1 MNLSAIQ
8 SDQKMIGLCELDTA
22 PQIANLLGLDLSL
35 PENEKLIKELLI
47 DIGKIAGR
55 HLTGF
60 VLDPIYS
67 FDLIKHDGRAGLVS
81 RLTTLNEDTDPLR
94 VPTLIPEYGLEEM
107 RQNYSLAKLELYY
120 HPREEEALQKK
131 KFLAEIYDYCSYLD
145 IDLLL
150 KLIIYTPAEQEFS
163 QEVFQADQLQAVQEL
178 HKMADVFA
186 LQYPL
191 EPLASATVTA
201 ELDSPWILM
210 SQNQSYEEYKSA
222 LRVCLNN
229 GAQGFLA
236 GNSLWKEMGSFKL
249 KDKSPDLEKI
259 RQFIQTTLRDQMI
272 ELMRISNEAAEPG
285 DAGDINE
292 KE

>member
-8 SDQKMIGLCELDTA
+8 SDQEMIGLCELDTA

-47 DIGKIAGR
+47 DMGKIASR

-60 VLDPIYS
+60 VVDPIYS
-67 FDLIKHDGRAGLVS
+67 FDLIKHDGPAGLLS
-81 RLTTLNEDTDPLR
+81 RLTTLHEDVDPLL

-107 RQNYSLAKLELYY
+107 RQNYSLAKLELHY
-120 HPREEEALQKK
+120 HPQEEKALQKK
-131 KFLAEIYDYCSYLD
+131 KFLAEIYDYCDYLD
-145 IDLLL
+145 INLLL
-150 KLIIYTPAEQEFS
+150 KLVIYTPADQDFS
-163 QEVFQADQLQAVQEL
+163 QEVFQADQLQAIQEL

-191 EPLASATVTA
+191 DPLASATVTA
-201 ELDSPWILM
+201 ELDCPWILI
-210 SQNQSYEEYKSA
+210 SQNQAYEEYKSA

-236 GNSLWKEMGSFKL
+236 GDSLWKELDSFKL
-249 KDKSPDLEKI
+249 KDKSPDLEKVK
-259 RQFIQTTLRDQMI
+259 QFIQTTLTDQMI
-272 ELMRISNEAAEPG
+272 ELMRITNESA
-285 DAGDINE
+285 NE
-292 KE
+292 EK